1 MRMRRGIALPMVLLV
16 MLALGLLSALALF
29 DAVQAT
35 RAGRLAR
42 DEALA
47 YATAVAGVSGLLVPP
62 DIAWLCLQPPSSPL
76 RRAHAMEGGGRVE
89 LVWWSLGYGRVRG
102 EVTGVGGGGGRQRR
116 LAWLR
121 ADSIPLDSGT
131 PGCPAAKRLQP
142 MSPVWLRA
150 HPDG

>member
-1 MRMRRGIALPMVLLV
+1 MRTRRGIALPMVLLV

-47 YATAVAGVSGLLVPP
+47 YAAAVAGVAALFVPP
-62 DIAWLCLQPPSSPL
+62 DIVWLCLQPPSSPL
-76 RRAHAMEGGGRVE
+76 RRAHSTDDGGRVE

-116 LAWLR
+116 FAWLR
-121 ADSIPLDSGT
+121 ADSIPIDPGT

-142 MSPVWLRA
+142 LSPVWLRA